1 MNSNTPFFRLTSRAL
16 FTLAALCF
24 AGVILWISS
33 GYPRRARQVPEV
45 VALFSLACLVIQF
58 LLDSFP
64 RLGALY
70 GSVETHGF
78 FSAEQA
84 RKARSGDGTEFKLEL
99 ITYSWLAFLLAG
111 LLLLGFLVFIPVYV
125 LLYLRLLAKLTWTK
139 SVAFAAGT
147 WLFVYFLFVRLF
159 EIRLYEGI
167 LLSAFF
173 DL

>member
-1 MNSNTPFFRLTSRAL
+1 M
-16 FTLAALCF
+16 
-24 AGVILWISS
+24 G
-33 GYPRRARQVPEV
+33 
-45 VALFSLACLVIQF
+45 LFSLACLVIQF

-70 GSVETHGF
+70 GSMKTQGF
-78 FSAEQA
+78 FSADEQA
-84 RKARSGDGTEFKLEL
+84 KKARTGDGSEFKLEL

-111 LLLLGFLVFIPVYV
+111 LLLLGFLVFIPVYI
-125 LLYLRLLAKLTWTK
+125 LLYLRLLAKLTWTQ

-159 EIRLYEGI
+159 EIRLYAGI
-167 LLSAFF
+167 LLSALF